1 MKVGRAADLPRVPF
15 RWSPAFRIIPSRF
28 PPINLFEKV
37 ADPADLE
44 AVFLVESL
52 TNDRLRDEVGEL
64 SLVAPQERV
73 SGPGSSFVMAAFTHI
88 RPGGGRFSDGSFGA
102 FYCARDRDT
111 AIAETVYHRERF
123 LREMAAP
130 PTQLDMRVLRCLLKA
145 ELHDLRGLRSA
156 MPEVYAPDDYA
167 ASQQLAREL
176 RTDGS
181 WGVAYESVRQEG
193 GECAAVF
200 RPRAITRC
208 RQAEHLGYLWDG
220 ERVGVVVEKR
230 VVRG

>member
-1 MKVGRAADLPRVPF
+1 MEIPIVPL

-28 PPINLFEKV
+28 PPIPLFEDV

-52 TNDRLRDEVGEL
+52 TNDRLRDQAGEL
-64 SLVAPQERV
+64 ALVPPAERV
-73 SGPGSSFVMAAFTHI
+73 SGSGSSFVMGAFTHI
-88 RPGGGRFSDGSFGA
+88 SPHGGRFNDASFGA
-102 FYCARDRDT
+102 FYVSHERET

-130 PTQLDMRVLRCLLKA
+130 PTQVDMRVLRCTIRC
-145 ELHDLRGLRSA
+145 ELHDLRGMREA
-156 MPEVYAPDDYA
+156 MPEIYRSDDYS
-167 ASQQLAREL
+167 ASQALAREL
-176 RTDGS
+176 RAGGAF
-181 WGVAYESVRQEG
+181 GVVWESVRQEV
-193 GECAAVF
+193 GECAALF

-220 ERVGVVVEKR
+220 ERVGVVYEKR
-230 VVRG
+230 VIRG

>member
-145 ELHDLRGLRSA
+145 ELHDLRGCRSA
-156 MPEVYAPDDYA
+156 SGCHRPPSPSRAEAWPNFGIAMAARMPMMTTTIISSIRVKP
-167 ASQQLAREL
+167 LLL
-176 RTDGS
+176 RRFRMCLS
-181 WGVAYESVRQEG
+181 PRRG
-193 GECAAVF
+193 G
-200 RPRAITRC
+200 
-208 RQAEHLGYLWDG
+208 GDSG
-220 ERVGVVVEKR
+220 
-230 VVRG
+230 